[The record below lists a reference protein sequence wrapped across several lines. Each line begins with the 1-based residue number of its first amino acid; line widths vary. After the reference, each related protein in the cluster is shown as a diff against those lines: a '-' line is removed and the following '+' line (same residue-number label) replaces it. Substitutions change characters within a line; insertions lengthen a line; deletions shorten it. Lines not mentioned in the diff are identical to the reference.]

1 MTNKAFIFDWSGTL
15 SDSFHLLC
23 KVCDLM
29 LAEFGVKPISPAEI
43 KSSFDNPY
51 MKFWNKHLPELTKE
65 KQDILYKKYIHQ
77 VGEADVYKNSKE
89 VINYLH
95 DHGYKIFV
103 VSSDWPSKLLPEIE
117 KSGFAELITK
127 VVGETHEKKYAIVSL
142 INDFSLDKEQTF
154 YVGDTSGDVEAGKF
168 AGVKTIGAA
177 WGFQDRD
184 KLAQAK
190 PDFLM
195 DDIIEI
201 KNISAH

>member
-1 MTNKAFIFDWSGTL
+1 MKNKAFIFDWSGTL
-15 SDSFHLLC
+15 SDSFHLFC

-29 LAEFGVKPISPAEI
+29 FTGFGVKTISQAEI
-43 KSSFDNPY
+43 RSSFNNPY
-51 MKFWNKHLPELTKE
+51 MKFWNKYLPELTKE
-65 KQDILYKKYIHQ
+65 QQDILYSKYIHQ

-89 VINYLH
+89 IISYLY
-95 DHGYKIFV
+95 DHGYEIFV
-103 VSSDWPSKLLPEIE
+103 ISSDWNSKLLPEIE
-117 KSGFAELITK
+117 KSGFSELITK
-127 VVGETHEKKYAIVSL
+127 VIGETHEKQDAIISL

-201 KNISAH
+201 KNIII

>member
-1 MTNKAFIFDWSGTL
+1 MKNKAFIFDWSGTL
-15 SDSFHLLC
+15 SDSFHLFC

-77 VGEADVYKNSKE
+77 VGEAAVYENSKE
-89 VINYLH
+89 IISYLH
-95 DHGYKIFV
+95 DRGYKIFI
-103 VSSDWPSKLLPEIE
+103 VSSDPTLKLLPEIE
-117 KSGFAELITK
+117 KSGFSKLITK
-127 VVGETHEKKYAIVSL
+127 VISEIHEKKYVIVSL
-142 INDFSLDKEQTF
+142 IDDFSLDKEQTF

-168 AGVKTIGAA
+168 AGVKTIGAT
-177 WGFQDRD
+177 WGFQDRE

-190 PDFLM
+190 PDFLL
-195 DDIIEI
+195 DNLIEI
-201 KNISAH
+201 KNIII